1 MLKRLRHNGHIMNR
15 LDAKTRTQVL
25 NCLIEGCSIR
35 STVRMTGVSK
45 KAVSRLLVEAGAMAA
60 EYQDRVMRNLTC
72 RRIQVDELWTFC
84 YAKEKNV
91 TAEIAAKVPGA
102 GSVWLWVA
110 MDADTKLVPCV
121 MIGDRNGATAHDFIS
136 DLASRLRYRVQ
147 MTTDG
152 HRPYLEAVE
161 SAFGA
166 QVDYAMLV
174 KLYGNDSDAK
184 SPERRYSPGQCI
196 GTAPTVVNGNPDP
209 NHISTSFVERQNWT
223 VRTTMRRYTRLSNG
237 FSRKIENHMAAV
249 ALNYFAYNFCKIHTS
264 LRVTPAMAAGV
275 TSRLMDMSDLVAL
288 LVESESEKAA

>member
-1 MLKRLRHNGHIMNR
+1 MNR
-15 LDAKTRTQVL
+15 LDPARRAAVL

-35 STVRMTGVSK
+35 STVRLTGVSK
-45 KAVSRLLVEAGAMAA
+45 KTVTRLLCEAGAVAA
-60 EYQDRVMRNLTC
+60 SYQDRVMRNLPC
-72 RRIQVDELWTFC
+72 RRIQVDEMWGFC
-84 YAKEKNV
+84 YAKERNV

-121 MIGDRNGATAHDFIS
+121 MLGDRNGATAHEFVS

-147 MTTDG
+147 MTSDG

-166 QVDYAMLV
+166 QIDYAMLV
-174 KLYGNDSDAK
+174 KLYGNTDDPK
-184 SPERRYSPGQCI
+184 SPERRYSPAQCI
-196 GTAPTVVNGNPDP
+196 GTIPTVVTGRPDP
-209 NHISTSFVERQNWT
+209 EHISTSFIERQNWT

-249 ALNYFAYNFCKIHTS
+249 AINYFAYNFCKIHSS

-275 TSRLMDMSDLVAL
+275 TTRVFDVMDLVKL
-288 LVESESEKAA
+288 LVESESAKAA